1 MTNKRVA
8 PPMGCHSL
16 SIDWKKMLQA
26 ARTDEGRNICSAYFF
41 ENIVLSFSTQFYRE
55 FFLSL
60 YSEGGI
66 PVLCLKKRLNEVCSL
81 KPKV

>member
-41 ENIVLSFSTQFYRE
+41 ENIVLSFYHFRHNFTACPSYLYTPKEGYL
-55 FFLSL
+55 FFA
-60 YSEGGI
+60 
-66 PVLCLKKRLNEVCSL
+66 
-81 KPKV
+81 